1 MEFTFPEVWKFGI
14 FGLIGEKYGLNIAV
28 LVLGYLLCGGI
39 AYLIGSLN
47 FGLIISKYRF
57 RDDIRT
63 HGSGNAGM
71 TNMLRTYGKSAAVFT
86 LLGDALKSV
95 VSVIL
100 VGRMLGGETGAYIA
114 GLGCI
119 IGHVFPV
126 FFGFKGGKGIVVTAA
141 MVLCLDPLVFALLF
155 IIFAIIVGFTK
166 YISLG
171 SVMCMMVY
179 PLVLYRMY
187 VLIYGSISGRGFN
200 VIIAFIIAILIII
213 LHRGN
218 IKRLRLGT
226 ENKISFKK
234 KPKPVSQ
241 EQTSISDKEK

>member
-1 MEFTFPEVWKFGI
+1 MGFTFPEVWEFGI
-14 FGLIGEKYGLNIAV
+14 FGLVGEKYGLNIAV
-28 LVLGYLLCGGI
+28 LFLGYLLCGGI

-57 RDDIRT
+57 RDDVRT

-95 VSVIL
+95 VSVML
-100 VGRMLGGETGAYIA
+100 VGRMLGGEKGAYIA

-126 FFGFKGGKGIVVTAA
+126 FFGFKGGKGVVVTAA
-141 MVLCLDPLVFALLF
+141 MVLCLDPVVFALLF
-155 IIFAIIVGFTK
+155 IIFAIIVAFTK

-179 PLVLYRMY
+179 PLVLYR
-187 VLIYGSISGRGFN
+187 VSGGGFN

-218 IKRLRLGT
+218 IKRIRLGT

-234 KPKPVSQ
+234 KPVNQ

>member
-1 MEFTFPEVWKFGI
+1 MGFTYPEVWEFGI

-28 LVLGYLLCGGI
+28 LILGYLLCGGI

-57 RDDIRT
+57 GDDVRT

-86 LLGDALKSV
+86 LLGDALKAV
-95 VSVIL
+95 VSVML

-119 IGHVFPV
+119 FGHVFPV
-126 FFGFKGGKGIVVTAA
+126 FFGYKGGKGIVVTAV
-141 MVLCLDPLVFALLF
+141 MVLCLDPIVFALLF
-155 IIFAIIVGFTK
+155 ILFALIVGFTK

-179 PLVLYRMY
+179 PLVLYR
-187 VLIYGSISGRGFN
+187 VSGAGFN
-200 VIIAFIIAILIII
+200 VIIAFIIAVLIII

-226 ENKISFKK
+226 ENKISLKK
-234 KPKPVSQ
+234 KPEPVSQ
-241 EQTSISDKEK
+241 KKPSRSDKEK